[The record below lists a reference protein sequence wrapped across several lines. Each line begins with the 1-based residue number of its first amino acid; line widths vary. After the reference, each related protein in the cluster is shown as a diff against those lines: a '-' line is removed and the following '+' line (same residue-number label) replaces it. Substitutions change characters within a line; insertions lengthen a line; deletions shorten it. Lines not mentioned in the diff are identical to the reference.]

1 MWCAAGLVAAE
12 ADVGCS
18 EGDDEDDAA
27 AAGASSMCTLA
38 DCSPSAHSASST
50 PEI

>member
-1 MWCAAGLVAAE
+1 MRSGSVAAE

-18 EGDDEDDAA
+18 ESDDEDDAA
-27 AAGASSMCTLA
+27 AAGASSICALA
-38 DCSPSAHSASST
+38 DCSPSVHSASST